1 VHVWLNEWVFD
12 GYSSNL
18 IKSSVCLE
26 QLEDY
31 NRSYEN
37 YVGKRWMN
45 YDILNGIKNGMQM
58 KLDMQGR
65 KLLSWK

>member
-1 VHVWLNEWVFD
+1 
-12 GYSSNL
+12 
-18 IKSSVCLE
+18 
-26 QLEDY
+26 
-31 NRSYEN
+31 
-37 YVGKRWMN
+37 MN